1 MISLQ
6 HEQDSSFISHIPPQ
20 AVLQTSSS
28 SVSLPAVEWLSSSG
42 VPALLQEKL
51 GVSPILLDADTL
63 AHLSIEKAV
72 SNLLLINLPY
82 CSQ

>member
-1 MISLQ
+1 MISLG
-6 HEQDSSFISHIPPQ
+6 HRQDSSFICHIPPQ

-28 SVSLPAVEWLSSSG
+28 SVSLPAVEWLGSSA

-51 GVSPILLDADTL
+51 GVSPVLLDADTL
-63 AHLSIEKAV
+63 AHLRIEEAV
-72 SNLLLINLPY
+72 SNLLLIDLPY

>member
-1 MISLQ
+1 MISLG

-20 AVLQTSSS
+20 AVLQTSS

-51 GVSPILLDADTL
+51 GVSPVLVDADTL
-63 AHLSIEKAV
+63 THLSIEKAV
-72 SNLLLINLPY
+72 SNLLLVNLPY

>member
-1 MISLQ
+1 MISLGR
-6 HEQDSSFISHIPPQ
+6 EQDGSFRSHVPPQ

-28 SVSLPAVEWLSSSG
+28 SLSLPAVEWLSSSG

-51 GVSPILLDADTL
+51 GVSPVLLDADTL
-63 AHLSIEKAV
+63 AHLGLETAV